1 MWTVD
6 EARADRVNGF
16 SCVYRTPAHLELG
29 VDGAVPCGP
38 PAGGSEATH
47 TALSPA
53 AARTRVVGGL
63 PEYGD
68 YDFEVVADVGSG
80 EVIEWPMR
88 ALRIRV
94 EVTPES
100 AGPSGLDR
108 AVTGMGPLVTGCGPG
123 GGPGDAS
130 AGRPWRLDQIVS
142 AAHLTHYP
150 GRGWSGG
157 GDPAAAPEWPEP
169 PSLSSLFDEAGLD
182 GQALADPAA
191 DLASAVAVLTD
202 DRALDPLG
210 RASAGTKALL
220 RPGVSGVAGAS
231 DGVAGDGWEL
241 RLHTSYPF
249 RADYVFETA
258 HAVPGWDDAGHP
270 VAWPQLWNLVDCPP
284 PRHPDAT
291 HDVALALS
299 DDAAGGRLE
308 HSGYGW
314 WAVAPVGMFPHRIVA
329 TKSGLSYGDPAP
341 TPLMR
346 PAAHTATYAGRAS
359 GHLFFGLQRYALAG
373 DLTLT
378 LEQAGDTTRLTGRID
393 NVVFVALDHDGLQ
406 PLPGPPVQWR
416 SLTLDIGD
424 AGHAGIFAGDA
435 SGGDAGPPGSGA
447 SAGDA
452 SDADASGGGP
462 GASDGDASAG
472 ALAAGGGVWSGAA
485 RVDGDISLT
494 DPPGLP
500 PADAFT
506 GDWRAQA
513 YGPLAQE
520 IAGRLRIWTPL
531 PEGTDPAQGW
541 PTQAL
546 LVVGF
551 GGRTS

>member
-6 EARADRVNGF
+6 EARAERVNGF

-29 VDGAVPCGP
+29 VSGAVPCGP
-38 PAGGSEATH
+38 PAGGAEATH

-63 PEYGD
+63 PEFGD
-68 YDFEVVADVGSG
+68 YDFEVVANVDPG

-88 ALRIRV
+88 ALRVRV
-94 EVTPES
+94 EVTPEF
-100 AGPSGLDR
+100 AGPPGLDR
-108 AVTGMGPLVTGCGPG
+108 AVTGTGPLVTGCGPD

-130 AGRPWRLDQIVS
+130 AGRPWQLDQIVS

-157 GDPAAAPEWPEP
+157 GDPAAAPEWPDP
-169 PSLSSLFDEAGLD
+169 PSLATLFDEAGLD
-182 GQALADPAA
+182 GGALQQVLTDPGANRGSALA
-191 DLASAVAVLTD
+191 VITD

-220 RPGVSGVAGAS
+220 RRGVSGSAGAGAA
-231 DGVAGDGWEL
+231 DGSAGAGAADGSAGGAGGTGSAGAGAANGLANGSAYGWEL
-241 RLHTSYPF
+241 RLHSSYPF
-249 RADYVFETA
+249 GADYVYETG

-270 VAWPQLWNLVDCPP
+270 VAWPQLWNRVDCPP
-284 PRHPDAT
+284 PRWPSAT

-299 DDAAGGRLE
+299 DDAAGRRLQ

-314 WAVAPVGMFPHRIVA
+314 WAVAPVGAMPERIVA
-329 TKSGLSYGDPAP
+329 TKGGLSYGDPAP
-341 TPLMR
+341 TPLAR
-346 PAAHTATYAGRAS
+346 PAAPTATYVGRAS

-378 LEQAGDTTRLTGRID
+378 LEQTGDGDGDGDGDTTQLTGRID
-393 NVVFVALDHDGLQ
+393 NVVFVALDHDGLE
-406 PLPGPPVQWR
+406 PLPGPPVEWR
-416 SLTLDIGD
+416 SLTLDAGD
-424 AGHAGIFAGDA
+424 AGA
-435 SGGDAGPPGSGA
+435 P
-447 SAGDA
+447 
-452 SDADASGGGP
+452 
-462 GASDGDASAG
+462 
-472 ALAAGGGVWSGAA
+472 AAGEGVWSGAA
-485 RVDGDISLT
+485 RVDGDTPLT
-494 DPPGLP
+494 DSPGLP

-506 GDWRAQA
+506 GDWRAEA

-531 PEGTDPAQGW
+531 PEGANPAQGW
-541 PTQAL
+541 PEQAL

-551 GGRTS
+551 GGRTP